1 MALWLAWDRRTRR
14 AALPALGLLALV
26 GAALLP
32 LISAQGGHGTQWI
45 GAWPL
50 SERLQAIPQYYL
62 TGYTGSSLGHGV
74 ELLVALAILAALAL
88 GWWRMTEPQ
97 LRRDPPRQSWLGLL
111 RRGRV

>member
-1 MALWLAWDRRTRR
+1 MPLSVTSHSGTLAMALWLAWDRRTRR

-50 SERLQAIPQYYL
+50 SE
-62 TGYTGSSLGHGV
+62 
-74 ELLVALAILAALAL
+74 ALRTSRYSCA
-88 GWWRMTEPQ
+88 
-97 LRRDPPRQSWLGLL
+97 
-111 RRGRV
+111 